1 MKNCLSHKIIL
12 SKPGPIIDFAMSSN
26 FKLVVLIS
34 MLMPNVVDNGDVV
47 FNTDANAGVDNDND
61 IAVHSFNFNL
71 VSAYL
76 PGFVPPSTMFIN

>member
-1 MKNCLSHKIIL
+1 
-12 SKPGPIIDFAMSSN
+12 
-26 FKLVVLIS
+26 

-47 FNTDANAGVDNDND
+47 SNTDANAGVDNDND